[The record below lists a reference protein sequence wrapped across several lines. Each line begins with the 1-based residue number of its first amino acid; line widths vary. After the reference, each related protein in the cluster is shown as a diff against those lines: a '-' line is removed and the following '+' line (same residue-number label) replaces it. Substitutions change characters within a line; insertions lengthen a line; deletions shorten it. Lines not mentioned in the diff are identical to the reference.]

1 MATVSVGAFA
11 TDGNPLSHQVTIGTA
26 AADSGPL
33 RAWINGTMPCPANT
47 VHAEPFDLSVKGNK
61 GFGRSDMSLC
71 IDNKGNY
78 IRAKA
83 FMAFDGNAIP

>member
-1 MATVSVGAFA
+1 MKKHLRVLLLAAMATVSVGAFA

-61 GFGRSDMSLC
+61 
-71 IDNKGNY
+71 
-78 IRAKA
+78 
-83 FMAFDGNAIP
+83 